1 MLVDLSRLTNALR
14 EETLAASVAKSREQI
29 LRQLRETGEYTIREG
44 GQNFRITIPLPPEN
58 GRQRPGER

>member
-44 GQNFRITIPLPPEN
+44 GLSFRITIPLPPEN